1 MLSARD
7 GEILAALVE
16 GLSNKEI
23 AVRLNVPETTVKSG
37 IQILFKKAGVRTR
50 ASLVRVAIENRRP
63 LPDIR

>member
-37 IQILFKKAGVRTR
+37 IQILLKKAGVRTR